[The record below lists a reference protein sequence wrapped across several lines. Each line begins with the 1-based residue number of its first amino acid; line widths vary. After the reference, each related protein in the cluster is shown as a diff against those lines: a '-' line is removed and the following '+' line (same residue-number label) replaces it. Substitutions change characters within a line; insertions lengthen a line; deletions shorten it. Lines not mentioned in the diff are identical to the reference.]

1 MKVIKRRRKRGG
13 SRLLTLVIL
22 LAGFGLI
29 GYHLFGE
36 VPASAGVPEG
46 STMKLTVPEMS
57 RVENVPVYD
66 GPANDSAALHDGAL
80 HLQNTGFPWQ
90 AGANVYIAGHRV
102 GFPGTKS
109 ALLFFDLNTLEN
121 GDKIILTDS
130 TGTRYTYEVFRKGV
144 VDPDQS
150 EVLEPLPGRNVVS
163 LQTCTLPDYSQR
175 LIVRGELVSVN

>member
-1 MKVIKRRRKRGG
+1 MKVMKRKRGN
-13 SRLLTLVIL
+13 SRLLPLAVLV
-22 LAGFGLI
+22 AGFALI

-46 STMKLTVPEMS
+46 STMRLSVPEMN

-66 GPANDSAALHDGAL
+66 GPANDGPALHDGAL
-80 HLQNTGFPWQ
+80 HLQNAGFPWQ
-90 AGANVYIAGHRV
+90 AGANVYIAGHRI

-121 GDKIILTDS
+121 GDRIVLTNS
-130 TGTRYTYEVFRKGV
+130 AGTRYTYEVFRKGV

-150 EVLEPLPGRNVVS
+150 DVVEPVPGRNVVS

-175 LIVRGELVSVN
+175 LIVQGELVSVS